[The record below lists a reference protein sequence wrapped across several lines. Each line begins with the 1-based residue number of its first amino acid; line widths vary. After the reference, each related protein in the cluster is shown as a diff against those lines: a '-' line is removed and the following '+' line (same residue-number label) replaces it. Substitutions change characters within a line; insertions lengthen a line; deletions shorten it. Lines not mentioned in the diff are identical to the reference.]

1 MLSVRPLHAERHPAV
16 YDTAGQVF
24 VAARDK
30 VPGASFSGSVSAG
43 PRLIVHEGQFTRRSP
58 QCPLFSHSGWQVF
71 SFQSRFSFCATFF
84 LIFFIGT
91 LRSLIKSGTVYRRG
105 FGLRF
110 GRALFDRLVSLLYC
124 YFGSAHRLDSPQCP
138 SYTMMIL
145 FVSLWIYIYIY
156 KYIFIYLHHWK
167 VKVILS
173 YWLHVHSSV
182 DVKDCCRLSSP
193 PPRSQRTSAF
203 VHRFDVFCLG
213 TSFFSLIST
222 FFMSSQ
228 PSYRDQNAS
237 VGTFTIQQKT
247 YLSQS
252 ECLAE
257 SF

>member
-1 MLSVRPLHAERHPAV
+1 MSTLLSLRL
-16 YDTAGQVF
+16 TSFFLSKQVF
-24 VAARDK
+24 
-30 VPGASFSGSVSAG
+30 F
-43 PRLIVHEGQFTRRSP
+43 L
-58 QCPLFSHSGWQVF
+58 CNVF
-71 SFQSRFSFCATFF
+71 FF
-84 LIFFIGT
+84 FFIGT

-145 FVSLWIYIYIY
+145 FVSLWIYIY

-193 PPRSQRTSAF
+193 PPRSQRTSAV
-203 VHRFDVFCLG
+203 VHGFDVFCLG

-228 PSYRDQNAS
+228 PLYRDQNAS